1 MHGLVDYSASLW
13 LAGQWRGPAG
23 LQGDGVISLF
33 RIRERGLYPYV
44 LVRSSSS
51 STQGTSPWKV
61 CINTLGRVS
70 IFGVWGGLHPQG
82 WEGPHP
88 WLLRISTF
96 VVCVGEGDCHPR
108 SWVYFC
114 AWGEEDLHPCF
125 LWCSTLGSERSLPS
139 ELGDLR
145 LWVMG
150 IFFPEVA
157 RVALSLELA
166 DLHPQRQMSIL
177 GRSPYMRM
185 VAVVGSPSLKV
196 LPAQGWGNLQP
207 WRDLHVQR
215 TSVLD
220 PG

>member
-1 MHGLVDYSASLW
+1 M
-13 LAGQWRGPAG
+13 
-23 LQGDGVISLF
+23 
-33 RIRERGLYPYV
+33 
-44 LVRSSSS
+44 RSSSS
-51 STQGTSPWKV
+51 STRGTSPWKV

-70 IFGVWGGLHPQG
+70 IFGVRGSLHPQG

-88 WLLRISTF
+88 WFLRISTF
-96 VVCVGEGDCHPR
+96 VVGGGDCNPR

-114 AWGEEDLHPCF
+114 AWGEEYLYPWF
-125 LWCSTLGSERSLPS
+125 LWFSILGAERSLPS

-196 LPAQGWGNLQP
+196 LPAQG
-207 WRDLHVQR
+207 
-215 TSVLD
+215 
-220 PG
+220 

>member
-1 MHGLVDYSASLW
+1 MEGLHKH
-13 LAGQWRGPAG
+13 
-23 LQGDGVISLF
+23 
-33 RIRERGLYPYV
+33 IREGLH
-44 LVRSSSS
+44 LWS
-51 STQGTSPWKV
+51 
-61 CINTLGRVS
+61 LGV
-70 IFGVWGGLHPQG
+70 LHPQG

-114 AWGEEDLHPCF
+114 AWGEEDLYPWF
-125 LWCSTLGSERSLPS
+125 LWCSILGAERSLPS
-139 ELGDLR
+139 ELGDIR

-185 VAVVGSPSLKV
+185 VAVVGSPSWKV